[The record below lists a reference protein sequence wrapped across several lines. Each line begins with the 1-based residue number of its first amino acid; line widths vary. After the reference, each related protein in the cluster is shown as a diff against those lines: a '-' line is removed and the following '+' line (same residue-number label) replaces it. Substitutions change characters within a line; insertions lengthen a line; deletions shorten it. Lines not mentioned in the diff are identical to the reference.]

1 MDAHGSQ
8 VYFPNNIFFPFQC
21 NSSIVECSDQF
32 IYMTFSFRFGLLG
45 ELRASYAHRKCL
57 GKKSGLGYDWKVK

>member
-1 MDAHGSQ
+1 MVPKFTFQ
-8 VYFPNNIFFPFQC
+8 IIFFFPFQC

-57 GKKSGLGYDWKVK
+57 GKKSGLGYD